1 MNLIFVLKEV
11 GLMIEAFVARLV
23 LILDFLFGC
32 HHGHLSRVFT
42 IGGETYRV
50 CFDCAARFEYSM
62 KTMSV
67 ERRLSSAP
75 VMTRFRIA

>member
-1 MNLIFVLKEV
+1 
-11 GLMIEAFVARLV
+11 MIEAFVARLV

-50 CFDCAARFEYSM
+50 CFDCGARFEYSM
-62 KTMSV
+62 ETMSI
-67 ERRLSSAP
+67 EGRIPLAP
-75 VMTRFRIA
+75 MMTRFRIA

>member
-1 MNLIFVLKEV
+1 
-11 GLMIEAFVARLV
+11 MIEAFVARLV

-42 IGGETYRV
+42 LSGETYRV
-50 CFDCAARFEYSM
+50 CFDCGAKFEYSM